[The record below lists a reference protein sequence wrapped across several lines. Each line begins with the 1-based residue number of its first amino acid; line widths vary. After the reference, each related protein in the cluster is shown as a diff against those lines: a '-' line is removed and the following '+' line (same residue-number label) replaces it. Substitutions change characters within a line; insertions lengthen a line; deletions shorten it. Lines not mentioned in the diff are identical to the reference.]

1 LLSRLL
7 PWVVCVCLHSHMFSN
22 LFYSQDSWVEY
33 SPFVLLLTW
42 ICYVRLKTIELINL
56 FEKPCYFSIL
66 FYISKDTWLYHCVF
80 VYNLLKWPFC
90 ACLKTFPTYVFF
102 VLLKASDLCILC
114 SSNDF
119 WPGYSV
125 FDKIIQ
131 TWVFFI
137 YIYIA
142 NWKQTELFLRPNYN
156 YQWYSYYYECKCYDI
171 SIQISSFNI

>member
-1 LLSRLL
+1 MLSRLL
-7 PWVVCVCLHSHMFSN
+7 SRVFSVCLTPN
-22 LFYSQDSWVEY
+22 LNMLCTSKDH
-33 SPFVLLLTW
+33 W
-42 ICYVRLKTIELINL
+42 INYL
-56 FEKPCYFSIL
+56 FEKPCYFSIM

-80 VYNLLKWPFC
+80 VYNLLKWPVC

-125 FDKIIQ
+125 FVKIIQ

-137 YIYIA
+137 YIYIT
-142 NWKQTELFLRPNYN
+142 NWKQTELFVRPNYN

-171 SIQISSFNI
+171 IIQISSFNIYIT